1 MDAAAARPLSCAE
14 HPDRP
19 AHARCMS
26 CHKVLCQECATE
38 WDGINY
44 CSRCLQARGAAAR
57 KGSGWLAAVVLVV
70 VIGGLLFVH
79 VRVLAWMGVV
89 VASLL

>member
-1 MDAAAARPLSCAE
+1 MDAAAGRPLSCAE
-14 HPDRP
+14 HPERP

-26 CHKVLCQECATE
+26 CRKVLCQECATE

-44 CSRCLQARGAAAR
+44 CSRCLQARGAAAG
-57 KGSGWLAAVVLVV
+57 KGSGALAGAVLILL
-70 VIGGLLFVH
+70 IGGLLVLH
-79 VRVLAWMGVV
+79 TRVLAWMGVV